1 MTEDRNHPLRLAI
14 GGLIALAAAM
24 GVGRFVYTPILPVM
38 VSALGLSKSAAGL
51 VASSNYAGYLLG
63 ALLAATPIIK
73 GSRRGWFLGGL
84 ALSAVTTGLMG
95 VTESLA
101 AFLILRFVGGVAS
114 AFVLVYS
121 SALVLD
127 RLARAGRAGLAS
139 VHFAGV
145 GLGIAGSAALMALM
159 VVGGADWQA
168 LWWASAA
175 VTAVALVAVAFLIP
189 ERKTAPSAPVRRDGG
204 CNPGLSILIAAYGLY
219 GFGYVITATFLVA
232 IVRDAPDIAPLEPAI
247 WLVVGLAAAPSIAI
261 WSMVARR
268 IGDLAAFAAACL
280 IEALAVIVSVT
291 VLTPPAI
298 LIAAILFGGTFMGI
312 VALGISAGRRLSSGD
327 AERMLALMTASF
339 GLGQIVGPAFAGTL
353 FDATGSFLIPSAAA
367 SAALV
372 VAGAM
377 AYAIKK
383 L

>member
-1 MTEDRNHPLRLAI
+1 MTEDRTHPLRLAV

-38 VSALGLSKSAAGL
+38 VASLGLSKSTAGL
-51 VASSNYAGYLLG
+51 IASSNYAGYLIG

-84 ALSAVTTGLMG
+84 AVSAATTGLMA
-95 VTESLA
+95 VSDSLA
-101 AFLILRFVGGVAS
+101 LFLVLRFVGGVAS

-145 GLGIAGSAALMALM
+145 GLGIAGSAALMAVM
-159 VVGGADWQA
+159 VAGGAGWQA

-175 VTAVALVAVAFLIP
+175 VTVVAVLAVAFLIP
-189 ERKTAPSAPVRRDGG
+189 ERKTAPSTPVKRDGG
-204 CNPGLSILIAAYGLY
+204 RNPGLAILIAAYGLY

-247 WLVVGLAAAPSIAI
+247 WMVVGLAAAPSVAV
-261 WSMVARR
+261 WSAVARR
-268 IGDLAAFAAACL
+268 IGDLAAFATACL
-280 IEALAVIVSVT
+280 VEALAVIVSVT
-291 VLTPPAI
+291 ILTPPAI
-298 LIAAILFGGTFMGI
+298 LLSAILFGGTFIGI

-327 AERMLALMTASF
+327 GERMLALMTASF
-339 GLGQIVGPAFAGTL
+339 GLGQIVGPAFAGAL

>member
-1 MTEDRNHPLRLAI
+1 MTEDRTHPLRLAV

-38 VSALGLSKSAAGL
+38 VASLGLSKSTAGL
-51 VASSNYAGYLLG
+51 IASSNYAGYLIG

-84 ALSAVTTGLMG
+84 ALSAATTGLMA
-95 VTESLA
+95 VSDSLA
-101 AFLILRFVGGVAS
+101 LFLVLRFVGGVAS

-145 GLGIAGSAALMALM
+145 GLGIAGSAALMAVM
-159 VVGGADWQA
+159 VAGGADWRA

-175 VTAVALVAVAFLIP
+175 VTVVAVLAVAFLIP
-189 ERKTAPSAPVRRDGG
+189 ERKTAPSAPVKRDGG
-204 CNPGLSILIAAYGLY
+204 RNPGLAILIAAYGLY

-247 WLVVGLAAAPSIAI
+247 WMVVGLAAAPSVAV
-261 WSMVARR
+261 WSAVARR

-280 IEALAVIVSVT
+280 VEALAVIVSVT
-291 VLTPPAI
+291 ILTPPAI
-298 LIAAILFGGTFMGI
+298 LLSAILFGGTFIGI

-327 AERMLALMTASF
+327 GERMLALMTASF
-339 GLGQIVGPAFAGTL
+339 GLGQIVGPAFAGAL

>member
-1 MTEDRNHPLRLAI
+1 M
-14 GGLIALAAAM
+14 AAAM

-51 VASSNYAGYLLG
+51 IASSNYAGYLLG
-63 ALLAATPIIK
+63 ALIAVTPVIK
-73 GSRRGWFLGGL
+73 GSRRGWFLGAL
-84 ALSAVTTGLMG
+84 ALSAATTGLMA
-95 VTESLA
+95 VSESLA
-101 AFLILRFVGGVAS
+101 AFLVLRFIGGVAS

-127 RLARAGRAGLAS
+127 RLARAGRAGLAA

-145 GLGIAGSAALMALM
+145 GLGIAGSAALMAVM
-159 VVGGADWQA
+159 VAKGADWRA

-175 VTAVALVAVAFLIP
+175 VTVVALAAVAVLIP
-189 ERKTAPSAPVRRDGG
+189 AQRAVPSAPVKRDGG
-204 CNPGLSILIAAYGLY
+204 RNPGLAILIAAYGLY
-219 GFGYVITATFLVA
+219 GFGYVITATFIVA
-232 IVRDAPDIAPLEPAI
+232 IVRAAPDIAPLEPAI

-298 LIAAILFGGTFMGI
+298 LLAAILFGGTFMGI

-327 AERMLALMTASF
+327 AERMLALMTAAF
-339 GLGQIVGPAFAGTL
+339 GLGQIVGPAFAGVL